1 MGKLYQS
8 FTYCTV
14 LVTKMYYTW
23 RQAWS
28 SLKMSPCLVVEYQ
41 ANSEILF
48 SSTSL
53 KFPGPGYY
61 SFPIIK
67 QPKDKGRVTFFLD
80 GKYKPQLVRQGNFSL
95 KIWSNSGDLI
105 PRGHLHHWSTTLRS
119 GSLTRFAIIC
129 HLSLAKSVGKHAIL
143 VLPGLA
149 KHWIK
154 RGKKIPNSIIF

>member
-23 RQAWS
+23 RHAWS
-28 SLKMSPCLVVEYQ
+28 SLKMSPCLVVEYP

-48 SSTSL
+48 SSPSL

-105 PRGHLHHWSTTLRS
+105 PRVHLHHWSTTLRS

-154 RGKKIPNSIIF
+154 RGKKIPNSITF